1 MRNVIIRIGRTDV
14 VTVVVVY
21 GIYVFLIYR
30 VAYFVVVNV
39 EFFGIGFFYFG
50 VKVILED
57 DVVNK
62 ID

>member
-1 MRNVIIRIGRTDV
+1 MDV
-14 VTVVVVY
+14 VMVVVVY
-21 GIYVFLIYR
+21 GIYVFLIYC
-30 VAYFVVVNV
+30 VVYFVVVNV
-39 EFFGIGFFYFG
+39 ELFGIGFFYFG